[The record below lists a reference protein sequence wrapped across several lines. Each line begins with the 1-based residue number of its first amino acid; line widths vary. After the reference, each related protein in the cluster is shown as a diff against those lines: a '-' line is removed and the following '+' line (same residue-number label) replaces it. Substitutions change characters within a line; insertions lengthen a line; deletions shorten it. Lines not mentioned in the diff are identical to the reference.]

1 MVSVAGDGI
10 GQAVTRRRFVV
21 AGIVQGVGFRPFVYR
36 LARTHG
42 LSGWVRNTP
51 AGVEIEVQGAPHALV
66 SFSRALADEAPPLA
80 VINSIS
86 SEDIPLVDEHAFLI
100 LSSGT
105 GAAAIQIAP
114 DSALCGDCLRELFD
128 PVDRRYRYPF
138 ITCTNCGP
146 RYSIITGI
154 PYDRPKT
161 TMAGFPLCPDCLAEY
176 HDPGDR
182 RFHAQPVA
190 CPACGP
196 QVRLV
201 QATDSPSPTLPLRGR
216 ELNPSP
222 QRGEAGRGD
231 GREGELEGDAAIQQT
246 IALLKQGRILAV
258 KGIGGYHLAV
268 DACNP
273 EAVQRLRERKKR
285 DEKPFAVMAADLATA
300 RRLAL
305 LGEMEQ
311 RLLTGPESPIV
322 IVRKAPDCPV
332 SPLVA
337 PNNGWLGLMLPY
349 APIHHLLF
357 APHQAFGHPLSE
369 GEMNSLALWER
380 DRERACPPAF
390 QALVMTSANISDEP
404 ICYEDRDALQR
415 LAGIAD
421 YFLLHNRPI
430 HIREDDS
437 VMRVFQGKPL
447 FYRRARGYAPRAVRL
462 PFDVPPVLAVGAE
475 LKGAICLAHGEHAF
489 LSQHIGDLQNSS
501 TCDSFRHTI
510 EHLSTI
516 LEIAPATVAC
526 DLHPDYLSSVYAAES
541 GLRVVTVQHHHAHM
555 AACMAENG
563 LEGEVIGIVFD
574 GTGLGSD
581 GTIWGGEFLA
591 GGYGGVRRSAH
602 LRPLPLPGGDA
613 AVREPWRMA
622 LACLYQALGEQA
634 FSLDHPVAL
643 RLAEQEKSLFSAML
657 TKGINSPLTS
667 SCGRLFDA
675 VAALLNIR
683 HIVSYDGQAAIELEA
698 LAETSEDDALYPF
711 EIVRVEESP
720 FQLNFTPLFTA
731 IIADMAAGTPTA
743 TIARR
748 FHTTMATASVETCV
762 RISGETG
769 LDRIVL
775 SGGVFQNRLLSE
787 MVYTG
792 LIERGLQVFT
802 HRLVPPNDGGIAL
815 GQAAIA
821 GRRIN

>member
-1 MVSVAGDGI
+1 VVSVAGDGS
-10 GQAVTRRRFVV
+10 GQAVTRRRFFV

-51 AGVEIEVQGAPHALV
+51 AGVEIEVQGSPDVLTRFLH
-66 SFSRALADEAPPLA
+66 SLAEEAPPLA

-86 SEDIPLVDEHAFLI
+86 CDEIPQIDEHDFSI
-100 LSSGT
+100 LASGT
-105 GAAAIQIAP
+105 GAAAVQIAP
-114 DSALCGDCLRELFD
+114 DSALCSDCLKELFD
-128 PVDRRYRYPF
+128 PADRRYRYPF

-161 TMAGFPLCPDCLAEY
+161 TMVGFPLCPDCLAEY

-196 QVRLV
+196 QVRLIK
-201 QATDSPSPTLPLRGR
+201 AFTAS
-216 ELNPSP
+216 
-222 QRGEAGRGD
+222 GETVH
-231 GREGELEGDAAIQQT
+231 EGETAILQA
-246 IALLKQGRILAV
+246 IDLLRQGRILAV

-268 DACNP
+268 DACNH
-273 EAVQRLRERKKR
+273 EAVARLRKRKKR

-300 RRLAL
+300 RRLAVL
-305 LGEMEQ
+305 DVMEE

-322 IVRKAPDCPV
+322 IVRKAPRCPM

-337 PNNGWLGLMLPY
+337 PNNGWVGLMLPY

-357 APHQAFGHPLSE
+357 APHQPSKLTTS
-369 GEMNSLALWER
+369 
-380 DRERACPPAF
+380 F
-390 QALVMTSANISDEP
+390 QALVMTSANVSDEP
-404 ICYEDRDALQR
+404 ICFEDTDAQQR

-421 YFLLHNRPI
+421 YFLVHNRPI

-437 VMRVFQGKPL
+437 VMRVFQGRPL

-462 PFDVPPVLAVGAE
+462 PFNVPPLLAVGSE
-475 LKGAICLAHGEHAF
+475 LKGAVCLAHGERAF

-510 EHLSTI
+510 EHLGTI
-516 LEIAPATVAC
+516 LEIAPTIVAC
-526 DLHPDYLSSVYAAES
+526 DLHPDYLSSVYATES
-541 GLRVVTVQHHHAHM
+541 GLPVITVQHHHAHL

-563 LEGEVIGIVFD
+563 LEGEVIGMIFD
-574 GTGLGSD
+574 GTGLGDD
-581 GTIWGGEFLA
+581 GTVWGGEFLV
-591 GGYGGVRRSAH
+591 GGYDGYRRVGH
-602 LRPLPLPGGDA
+602 FRPLPLPGGDA

-622 LACLYQALGEQA
+622 ISCLYHALGEQA
-634 FSLDHPVAL
+634 FYLDHPVVA
-643 RLAEQEKSLFSAML
+643 RLTDTQKPLFAAML
-657 TKGINSPLTS
+657 AKGLNSPLTS

-698 LAETSEDDALYPF
+698 LAEAAEDDSRYPF
-711 EIVRVEESP
+711 EITCSEGNP
-720 FQLNFTPLFTA
+720 PQLDFTPLFPA
-731 IIADMAAGTPTA
+731 VLADLEAGIPTA
-743 TIARR
+743 AIARR
-748 FHTTMATASVETCV
+748 FHTTVAAASVEACF
-762 RISGETG
+762 RISQVCG
-769 LDRIVL
+769 LDRVVL

-792 LIERGLQVFT
+792 LTERGLQVFT

-821 GRRIN
+821 GRRAY